1 MLNAAENYYC
11 GVPAGWD
18 VLLRLN
24 KLCPPNPPPNLAISS
39 AILACLDGVEDARL
53 GDEVTVLGADGGDE
67 ITLNDVAAWQGRSPL
82 EVLQMLA
89 GRSER
94 RFG

>member
-1 MLNAAENYYC
+1 MQVLIR
-11 GVPAGWD
+11 GQRVPVIAVSLEHMTLD
-18 VLLRLN
+18 
-24 KLCPPNPPPNLAISS
+24 
-39 AILACLDGVEDARL
+39 LDGVEDARL